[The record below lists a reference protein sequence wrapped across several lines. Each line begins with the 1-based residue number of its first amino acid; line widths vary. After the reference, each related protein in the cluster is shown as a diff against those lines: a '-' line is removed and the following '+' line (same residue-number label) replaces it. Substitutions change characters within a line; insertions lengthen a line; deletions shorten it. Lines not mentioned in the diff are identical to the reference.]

1 MNRREHRRKRCMNRR
16 EHKTNTMKGAPADET
31 YVSRFVSN
39 DVAQMRVSALDSI
52 DRQQCNPRQAT
63 GSEMFYPDR
72 LRTDAPI
79 SNSVW
84 SIRFCDSLSSSF
96 ARCDKT
102 TAFFLSFPY
111 VCPEPV
117 LVKQWRLVQNDAK
130 TSFAYLVCLLAQLV
144 LHGRRPAEEAAACI
158 CAEHAAEGPGRNIAQ
173 QTATMSTWVG
183 GIYGSNLQM

>member
-1 MNRREHRRKRCMNRR
+1 
-16 EHKTNTMKGAPADET
+16 
-31 YVSRFVSN
+31 
-39 DVAQMRVSALDSI
+39 
-52 DRQQCNPRQAT
+52 
-63 GSEMFYPDR
+63 MFYPNR

-84 SIRFCDSLSSSF
+84 SIRFCASLSSSF

-158 CAEHAAEGPGRNIAQ
+158 CAEHAAEGPGRNNAQ
-173 QTATMSTWVG
+173 QTAQQT
-183 GIYGSNLQM
+183 